1 MLGGKKAVL
10 CALLF
15 GLSAAVFGCMGLP
28 PHLVSAGAQPL
39 IDFRPAAPDLRIPG
53 EPTTAASQT
62 ADIPVVPV
70 PLPPLGREPAPRPAA
85 SGITPAATSA
95 APPSKAPAD
104 GSNQPAKE
112 PNPPVVATTPAVLSS
127 AAPPGNS
134 VQRLQQLAA
143 ERYAS
148 MDSYIARLTRREQVN
163 GKNGPEEI
171 MLFKFRKEPWSIYF
185 RWLGEAGKG
194 REVVYVRGQHENKIH
209 TLLAAGDMPLMPAG
223 KRLALPIDSSLIR
236 SACRHPITEAGFGA
250 SIERLGTLLSAMER
264 GDKKAGTLT
273 ALGPQARAEFRR
285 PAEVIEHLIP
295 AGTEPELPRGGRRQ
309 YWFDP
314 ETNLPLLVIARD
326 DRDQEVE
333 YYRYD
338 KLLFPVKLDADDFD
352 PDKLWKKLK

>member
-15 GLSAAVFGCMGLP
+15 GLSAAVVGCLGLP
-28 PHLVSAGAQPL
+28 QHLASAGAQQFVDL
-39 IDFRPAAPDLRIPG
+39 RPAAPDLRISEGPA
-53 EPTTAASQT
+53 PATPPP

-70 PLPPLGREPAPRPAA
+70 PLPPRGREPAPSPAA
-85 SGITPAATSA
+85 SGITPASASA
-95 APPSKAPAD
+95 AAPSQTPADAANNPAKAP
-104 GSNQPAKE
+104 P
-112 PNPPVVATTPAVLSS
+112 PPVVVTTPA
-127 AAPPGNS
+127 APGDS
-134 VQRLQQLAA
+134 VRRLHQLATG
-143 ERYAS
+143 RYAT

-185 RWLGEAGKG
+185 KWLGETGKG
-194 REVVYVRGQHENKIH
+194 REVVYVKGQHENKIH

-223 KRLALPIDSSLIR
+223 KRLALPIDSSLVR
-236 SACRHPITEAGFGA
+236 SACRHPITEAGIGA
-250 SIERLGTLLSAMER
+250 SIERLGTLLSATER
-264 GDKKAGTLT
+264 GDKTAGTLT

-285 PAEVIEHLIP
+285 PAEVVEHVIP
-295 AGTEPELPRGGRRQ
+295 AGAEPELPRGGRRQ

-326 DRDQEVE
+326 EKDQEVE

-352 PDKLWKKLK
+352 PDKLWKKPK